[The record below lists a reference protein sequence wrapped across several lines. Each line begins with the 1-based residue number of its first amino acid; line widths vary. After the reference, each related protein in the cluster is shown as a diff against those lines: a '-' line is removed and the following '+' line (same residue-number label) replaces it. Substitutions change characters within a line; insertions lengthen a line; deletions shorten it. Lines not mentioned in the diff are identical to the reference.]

1 MDSNKKDHKVINV
14 MGKNSKLFMLWIAL
28 GSISLIYTMNQFMT
42 GNEEMGMGALILGVS
57 GIPLVLI
64 KIIGIKE

>member
-1 MDSNKKDHKVINV
+1 MESNQKDLKVINV
-14 MGKNSKLFMLWIAL
+14 MEKNSKLFFLWIAL
-28 GSISLIYTMNQFMT
+28 GSISLIYAMNQFTT
-42 GNEEMGMGALILGVS
+42 GNKEVGMVALIGGVS

>member
-1 MDSNKKDHKVINV
+1 MDSNRKDLKVINV
-14 MGKNSKLFMLWIAL
+14 MDKNSKLFVLWIAL
-28 GSISLIYTMNQFMT
+28 GSISLIYAMNQFMT
-42 GNEEMGMGALILGVS
+42 GNKEIGMEALIVGVS